1 MAKLER
7 WGKPYKDTRN
17 WSEYNEQLVKRGTLY
32 LSLEFVEQWDQLVN
46 QENTGKRGHPFIYP
60 GLFIQ
65 WMACIHSIFQMP
77 YRQMEGFT
85 IALSKVLPSLQS
97 ADYTTLFRR
106 IQQMPIVL
114 PEIHDQGDDL
124 VVAVDS
130 TGIKVTSPGM
140 D

>member
-17 WSEYNEQLVKRGTLY
+17 WPEYNEQLVKRGTLY

-46 QENTGKRGHPFIYP
+46 RENTGKRGHTFIYP

-77 YRQMEGFT
+77 
-85 IALSKVLPSLQS
+85 S
-97 ADYTTLFRR
+97 
-106 IQQMPIVL
+106 
-114 PEIHDQGDDL
+114 PEPRNRTPKKYN
-124 VVAVDS
+124 
-130 TGIKVTSPGM
+130 TG
-140 D
+140 